1 MALPYL
7 PMSSSDIGGD
17 ILPDAY
23 IYQAN
28 KKLFNPEVIKQDEER
43 MFQATLK
50 NGGNVSAQVS
60 FNWFVRDVPDS
71 PRTISQNRT
80 LVEENS
86 STWICSG
93 ELLSRGL
100 KLLELEVSLFSTTT
114 ARRDFGFIKVEEPD
128 LVAMIAG
135 GCESL
140 RSSKYPMLFNGSGS
154 HDWKGSNTG
163 MEFVWICRD
172 GGKLPRV
179 FKGVNKVTVPS
190 EEAKE
195 REKTC
200 PTQVG
205 FRTNGITAYLMHP
218 SQNHVYYI
226 KLLVRRDHR
235 RRGNFTADFMQTVY
249 AVNED
254 AITVD
259 IR

>member
-1 MALPYL
+1 
-7 PMSSSDIGGD
+7 
-17 ILPDAY
+17 
-23 IYQAN
+23 
-28 KKLFNPEVIKQDEER
+28 
-43 MFQATLK
+43 MFQAAVK
-50 NGGNVSAQVS
+50 NGENVSAQVS
-60 FNWFVRDVPDS
+60 FNWFVRDVQGS
-71 PRTISQNRT
+71 PRTISKNRT
-80 LVEENS
+80 LVEGNS

-100 KLLELEVSLFSTTT
+100 KLLELEVSLFRTSP

-128 LVAMIAG
+128 LVAMITG
-135 GCESL
+135 GYESR

-163 MEFVWICRD
+163 MQFDWICSD

-179 FKGVNKVTVPS
+179 FKGINKVTVPS

-195 REKTC
+195 RKTTC
-200 PTQVG
+200 PRQVG
-205 FRTNGITAYLMHP
+205 FKTNGSTAYLMHP
-218 SQNHVYYI
+218 SQEHVYYI

-235 RRGNFTADFMQTVY
+235 RRGNLTADFMQTVY
-249 AVNED
+249 AVNDD

>member
-1 MALPYL
+1 
-7 PMSSSDIGGD
+7 MS
-17 ILPDAY
+17 A
-23 IYQAN
+23 
-28 KKLFNPEVIKQDEER
+28 K
-43 MFQATLK
+43 
-50 NGGNVSAQVS
+50 VS
-60 FNWFVRDVPDS
+60 FNWFVRDVQGS
-71 PRTISQNRT
+71 QHTISQNRT
-80 LVEENS
+80 LVEGNS

-128 LVAMIAG
+128 LVAMITG
-135 GCESL
+135 GYESR
-140 RSSKYPMLFNGSGS
+140 RSSKYPMFFNGSGS

-163 MEFVWICRD
+163 MEFVWICLD

-179 FKGVNKVTVPS
+179 FKDINKVTDPS
-190 EEAKE
+190 KEAKE
-195 REKTC
+195 RKTTC

-205 FRTNGITAYLMHP
+205 FQTNGSTAYLMHP
-218 SQNHVYYI
+218 SEKDVYYI

>member
-1 MALPYL
+1 
-7 PMSSSDIGGD
+7 MSSSDIGGD

-28 KKLFNPEVIKQDEER
+28 KKLLNPDIIKQDEER
-43 MFQATLK
+43 MFQAAVK
-50 NGGNVSAQVS
+50 NGENVSAQVS
-60 FNWFVRDVPDS
+60 FNWFVRDVQGS

-80 LVEENS
+80 LVEGNS

-93 ELLSRGL
+93 ELLSWGL

-114 ARRDFGFIKVEEPD
+114 ARRDFGFIKVEEPG

-135 GCESL
+135 GYESL

-163 MEFVWICRD
+163 MEFVWICRY
-172 GGKLPRV
+172 GGKRP
-179 FKGVNKVTVPS
+179 FKGINKVTVPS

-195 REKTC
+195 RKTSC
-200 PTQVG
+200 PRQVG
-205 FRTNGITAYLMHP
+205 FKTNGSTAYLMHP
-218 SQNHVYYI
+218 SQEHVYYI

-249 AVNED
+249 AVNDD